1 MKRLEEHAA
10 TMVCDC
16 YVLPSSA
23 AVILTY
29 TAARNGRGTE
39 PVADIVRFSRV
50 QSTWSGKSGKHSRWG
65 CRNVGRVGVF
75 FTWDEGSFI
84 LHSIV
89 SG

>member
-10 TMVCDC
+10 TMVCGC
-16 YVLPSSA
+16 YVLPSPA
-23 AVILTY
+23 AVILIY
-29 TAARNGRGTE
+29 AAARNGRGTE
-39 PVADIVRFSRV
+39 PVGDIVRFSRV
-50 QSTWSGKSGKHSRWG
+50 QSTWPSESGKHSRRG

-84 LHSIV
+84 PHSIV